1 MNCFIVFRS
10 YKQEDEPRC
19 KKLLKNG
26 VMSLI
31 NPTYNEILV
40 RGITFEIP
48 IFMIIIILILFGI
61 PLIHFLL
68 VIPIVAI
75 TVYITLYTKFLNK
88 ANEIQKE
95 VSNIPR
101 IYMSSNSSCFWVAE
115 AYEKSSLNYP
125 QQDQEY
131 ILMTEEQFNYSNIDV
146 SLYIKKIVG
155 TIALCK
161 SNRIQNSAW
170 IKRLYVHKNYR
181 KKSIGSFLLNIA
193 LEFSI
198 LQGYNRVNVVISE
211 YRKDA
216 KKLFIKKGFE
226 LYLCYKKSVFKSLI
240 TMLIYELTYQI
251 NYYINEN
258 FTVID
263 PYYAY
268 YILDS

>member
-1 MNCFIVFRS
+1 MNCFVVFRS
-10 YKQEDEPRC
+10 YKQEDESFC

-48 IFMIIIILILFGI
+48 IFMIVIILILFGV
-61 PLIHFLL
+61 PLIHSLL
-68 VIPIVAI
+68 VMPIVASI
-75 TVYITLYTKFLNK
+75 IYITLYAKFLNK

-101 IYMSSNSSCFWVAE
+101 IYMSNNSSCFWVAE
-115 AYEKSSLNYP
+115 VYEKSSLNYS

-131 ILMTEEQFNYSNIDV
+131 ILMTEEEFNYSDIDI
-146 SLYIKKIVG
+146 SSYIKKIVG

-161 SNRIQNSAW
+161 NNRIPNGAW
-170 IKRLYVHKNYR
+170 IKRLYVHKDYR
-181 KKSIGSFLLNIA
+181 KKSIGSFLLNVA

-198 LQGYNRVNVVISE
+198 MQGYNRVNIVISE

-216 KKLFIKKGFE
+216 KKLCIRKGFE
-226 LYLCYKKSVFKSLI
+226 LYLCYKKPVFRSLI
-240 TMLIYELTYQI
+240 TMLVYELTYQI

-258 FTVID
+258 FMAID

-268 YILDS
+268 YILNS